1 MSELGEGRHAC
12 AGLDHALLGL
22 SSYPPAGGARILT
35 RAVEEALRAW
45 ALLLTLEAAESNP
58 KQDPTWEQQ
67 VLGSC
72 GPAALLTP
80 PSTSTT
86 SPTFIHQHFLF

>member
-22 SSYPPAGGARILT
+22 SSYPPAGGAKILT

-45 ALLLTLEAAESNP
+45 ALLLTLEAQLSQIQNRTQPGSNRSS
-58 KQDPTWEQQ
+58 D
-67 VLGSC
+67 
-72 GPAALLTP
+72 PAAQL
-80 PSTSTT
+80 
-86 SPTFIHQHFLF
+86 HF